1 MWRSVRARRT
11 AVAVSVV
18 VLGIMGHDR
27 AAGQPAAPMEAQAS
41 NQFALD
47 LYGRL
52 RRGTGNLILSPL
64 SISSALAMAQAGAA
78 GQTAQEISAVLHIPL
93 NASEAAAGYAELVTS
108 LQRQK
113 SAKVDLSIANAVWGE
128 QHVQFK
134 QPFVDLLEQRYGAT
148 ATSLDLA
155 RDPEGARR
163 QINDWVADHTA
174 GRIKDVVGPGTIN
187 RETKLVLTNAIYF
200 KGEWDQCFKKSQT
213 RDALFTAADGS
224 KVTVAMMNQTASFG
238 YTRGYD
244 YAVLELLY
252 EGKGLA
258 MDVFLPDLQNGLPAF
273 ESQLTEEG
281 LRRDWMALEVQKVAV
296 QLPRFSVTWGSDLRG
311 DLAALGMRAAF
322 DPSANFSS
330 MSDLPLQISRLAH
343 KALVEVNEQG
353 TEAAAAT
360 SGTFLWSSAKP
371 PRVFCADR
379 PFLFIIRDLK
389 RSTILFM
396 GRLSQPSE

>member
-155 RDPEGARR
+155 RDPE
-163 QINDWVADHTA
+163 
-174 GRIKDVVGPGTIN
+174 
-187 RETKLVLTNAIYF
+187 
-200 KGEWDQCFKKSQT
+200 
-213 RDALFTAADGS
+213 
-224 KVTVAMMNQTASFG
+224 
-238 YTRGYD
+238 
-244 YAVLELLY
+244 
-252 EGKGLA
+252 
-258 MDVFLPDLQNGLPAF
+258 
-273 ESQLTEEG
+273 
-281 LRRDWMALEVQKVAV
+281 
-296 QLPRFSVTWGSDLRG
+296 
-311 DLAALGMRAAF
+311 
-322 DPSANFSS
+322 
-330 MSDLPLQISRLAH
+330 
-343 KALVEVNEQG
+343 
-353 TEAAAAT
+353 
-360 SGTFLWSSAKP
+360 
-371 PRVFCADR
+371 
-379 PFLFIIRDLK
+379 
-389 RSTILFM
+389 
-396 GRLSQPSE
+396 